1 LLPRQKGIG
10 SDPFG
15 PSLRDRSSSDHCFKP
30 FFKAF
35 FLKFLLQ
42 CFLPDHSCGQES
54 ARSDNIRLD
63 FNGFIDCSASLK
75 NFSLLIIPS
84 PVV

>member
-1 LLPRQKGIG
+1 MSTKLGRKREHSTYFEPTKR
-10 SDPFG
+10 
-15 PSLRDRSSSDHCFKP
+15 
-30 FFKAF
+30 KAF

-63 FNGFIDCSASLK
+63 IKGFIDCSASLK
-75 NFSLLIIPS
+75 NSSLLIIPS